1 VSIESSA
8 TRDEI
13 RARPRVTY
21 LLVRYPVL
29 TKTFIDREIM
39 HLIERGVDLQIVSI
53 RQPDSELSP
62 HQAAL
67 RKRVRYLLPLSPLR
81 LLMSHL
87 IAATRRPADYFRTLI
102 WLLSRPHPKGTRFLT
117 AQQFAVGVY
126 LARMLRDRRGVHIH
140 AHFADGAATVALVA
154 SRFLDCAYSVSA
166 HARELYVSP
175 VLLRER
181 IGHAAFTVTCTE
193 CNRRYL
199 ADLVGPQ
206 AAQRVVCLYHGL
218 DASDF
223 DARKREPHETER
235 PRLLA
240 VAQLQERKG
249 LEDLVRACRVLVD
262 RGLQF
267 TCEIVGEGPLRPR
280 LAMLVANLGLADV
293 VSLTGAL
300 PFPAVMARLNR
311 ADIFVLPCVVASD
324 GDRDGIPNVILE
336 AMGVGLPVVT
346 TPVSGIPEVVH
357 DGETGLIV
365 PARDPIALADAVA
378 RLMTDSELA
387 SRLGIAGRNHVREAF
402 DVRHNVDLL
411 IERFATVAS

>member
-1 VSIESSA
+1 
-8 TRDEI
+8 
-13 RARPRVTY
+13 VTY

-29 TKTFIDREIM
+29 TKTFIDREVLR
-39 HLIERGVDLQIVSI
+39 LIERDVDLQLVSI

-62 HQAAL
+62 HQTAL
-67 RKRVRYLLPLSPLR
+67 RRRVMYLLPLSPIR

-87 IAATRRPADYFRTLI
+87 AAATRRPGEYFRTLI
-102 WLLSRPHPKGTRFLT
+102 WLLSRPHPRGTRLLT
-117 AQQFAVGVY
+117 AQQFAIGIY

-206 AAQRVVCLYHGL
+206 AAQRIVCLYHGL
-218 DASDF
+218 DPSGF
-223 DARKREPHETER
+223 DGREREQRRTER
-235 PRLLA
+235 PLLLA

-249 LEDLVRACRVLVD
+249 LEDLVRACRVLAD

-267 TCEIVGEGPLRPR
+267 SCEIVGEGPLRPR
-280 LAMLVANLGLADV
+280 LATLVANLGLADV

-300 PFPAVMARLNR
+300 RFPDVVERLIR

-336 AMGVGLPVVT
+336 AMMVGLPVVS
-346 TPVSGIPEVVH
+346 TPVSGIPEVVR

-365 PARDPIALADAVA
+365 PARDPVALADAAA

-387 SRLGIAGRNHVREAF
+387 LRLGIAGRNRVREAF

-411 IERFATVAS
+411 IERFAAVAS